1 MARVTG
7 IGGIFFKARDAD
19 ALRAWYRAHL
29 GLEIQDWGGV
39 TFRTPGPGGESE
51 ALTVWTI
58 FPSTSTYFTPSSAP
72 FMINYRV
79 TDLAAVLAALQAEG
93 CAVDDRVEE
102 SEFGRFGW
110 VQDPEGNRVELWE
123 PPAGRFPG

>member
-1 MARVTG
+1 
-7 IGGIFFKARDAD
+7 
-19 ALRAWYRAHL
+19 
-29 GLEIQDWGGV
+29 
-39 TFRTPGPGGESE
+39 
-51 ALTVWTI
+51 VWTI

-123 PPAGRFPG
+123 PPAGRFPGQDQGTRAACFRPSRRASGRPWPVDSGP